1 MCQKP
6 HKELDPRITP
16 WYNPPMPVI
25 PGNAHTDEDPLDHPL
40 LRRSLPTMNSEIRK
54 PPFANGQRLRI
65 HVKNVIS
72 GHGETLPVGST
83 CTVTQPGGLSSIVV
97 FDDLPLTPITISN
110 DLLTADDPPATASP
124 GIPVEGRPLGA
135 SAEYPLGLGIWKE
148 PHHLVCDTCGSHFL
162 HAELSTDRC
171 GLCRSFPELPPIG
184 HRVISF
190 GVSTAIPGLE
200 IALHG
205 QTLLD
210 VHHPEG
216 SSVDVRPGLILRLTL
231 GNGIKL
237 VVEPLIHGR
246 TWLHPIA
253 IHRSAVAPITRI
265 WLTHI

>member
-1 MCQKP
+1 MTTDIEF
-6 HKELDPRITP
+6 KEKTP
-16 WYNPPMPVI
+16 
-25 PGNAHTDEDPLDHPL
+25 G
-40 LRRSLPTMNSEIRK
+40 LR
-54 PPFANGQRLRI
+54 
-65 HVKNVIS
+65 
-72 GHGETLPVGST
+72 
-83 CTVTQPGGLSSIVV
+83 
-97 FDDLPLTPITISN
+97 LPL
-110 DLLTADDPPATASP
+110 
-124 GIPVEGRPLGA
+124 VEGRPPGSA
-135 SAEYPLGLGIWKE
+135 AEYPLGGGIWME
-148 PHHLVCDTCGSHFL
+148 PHHLVCVTCGSHFL
-162 HAELSTDRC
+162 DVDHSADRC
-171 GLCRSFPELPPIG
+171 GLCRSFSGLPPIL
-184 HRVISF
+184 HRVIGF